1 MDKKL
6 NFEKIEVFDESGNKQ
21 IKMTFDNIDLK
32 ATFNNKYFS
41 TSENMKTVDI
51 TENNDRKA
59 NDELDNKSSTSTAN
73 NSNEE
78 MSESQNKTTESTISE
93 ENEISERKES
103 TKTES
108 NTKANETIS
117 IEDTVYPMYLPSGTY
132 LSNEES
138 VSKEDGERIILTFAG
153 ESPFILVEETVSKS
167 EETEII
173 PVYGEPTILVDTVGA
188 LSDSS
193 VNFISN
199 GIEYYIA
206 SESMTMQ
213 EILEVAQS
221 ISSVPVMK

>member
-1 MDKKL
+1 
-6 NFEKIEVFDESGNKQ
+6 
-21 IKMTFDNIDLK
+21 
-32 ATFNNKYFS
+32 
-41 TSENMKTVDI
+41 
-51 TENNDRKA
+51 
-59 NDELDNKSSTSTAN
+59 
-73 NSNEE
+73 
-78 MSESQNKTTESTISE
+78 
-93 ENEISERKES
+93 
-103 TKTES
+103 
-108 NTKANETIS
+108 
-117 IEDTVYPMYLPSGTY
+117 MYLPSGTY